1 MKISEFIKEL
11 EEIKERE
18 GDLRVTVFDEYTANE
33 GWDYN
38 YEDLWTNAC
47 ICVEL
52 VKDEDEDDEEE
63 KDQEESNENENQEEP
78 EKVVCIR

>member
-18 GDLRVTVFDEYTANE
+18 GDLRVTTFDEYTASE
-33 GWDYN
+33 GWEDYD
-38 YEDLWTNAC
+38 YKDLWTNAC

-52 VKDEDEDDEEE
+52 AEDDDDEDEE
-63 KDQEESNENENQEEP
+63 DQEENENREEP

>member
-18 GDLRVTVFDEYTANE
+18 GDLRVTTFDEYTASE
-33 GWDYN
+33 GWGDYD
-38 YEDLWTNAC
+38 YKDLWTNAC

-52 VKDEDEDDEEE
+52 AEDDDDEDEE
-63 KDQEESNENENQEEP
+63 DQEENEDREEP

>member
-11 EEIKERE
+11 EEIKKEE

-33 GWDYN
+33 GWDYE

-52 VKDEDEDDEEE
+52 VEDEDDEEE
-63 KDQEESNENENQEEP
+63 NENEPKEGV